1 MDTTPIEILK
11 FNLQER
17 AYPYFKDEELQLLLD
32 TNNSDVAKASYKGCL
47 LKAAADDAMEVS
59 GIKLK
64 SNREYWLTLAETF
77 KTEIT
82 PTATITTGGYVTSRK
97 RVDGC

>member
-1 MDTTPIEILK
+1 MYEPLEILK

-17 AYPYFKDEELQLLLD
+17 EYPYFLDSELQLLME
-32 TNNSDVAKASYKGCL
+32 TNNNDVAKASYKGCL
-47 LKAAADDAMEVS
+47 LKASADDAMEVS

-64 SNREYWLTLAETF
+64 SNREYWLTLSETF

-82 PTATITTGGYVTSRK
+82 PIVTTVNTGYVTSRK

>member
-1 MDTTPIEILK
+1 MATPIEILK

-17 AYPYFKDEELQLLLD
+17 VYPYFNDIELDLLLE
-32 TNNSDVAKASYKGCL
+32 TNNNDIAKASYKGCL
-47 LKAAADDAMEVS
+47 LKAEAGDGMEVS

-77 KTEIT
+77 ETEIT
-82 PTATITTGGYVTSRK
+82 PTVTTVNTGYVTSRK